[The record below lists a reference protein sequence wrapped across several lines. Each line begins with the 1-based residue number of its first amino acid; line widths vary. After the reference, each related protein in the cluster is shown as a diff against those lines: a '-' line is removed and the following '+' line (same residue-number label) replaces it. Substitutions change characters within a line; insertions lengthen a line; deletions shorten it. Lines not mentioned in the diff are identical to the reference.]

1 MSDGHQVSALA
12 RNAAKAERLR
22 QQGAVPVEVSLF
34 DAEALAEVFSGHGA
48 VINLATAIPP
58 MRKFMSARAWA
69 ASQRVRTEGSTA
81 VVDAALAASWPVW
94 CRNQWSCSTPTA
106 VTPGSTRTP
115 PSTGTRWPRATTPT
129 RPTPAGSPTAEGTG
143 VILRFGWF
151 YGPGAAHSEQ
161 MLTQARHHIIMTL
174 GDLRLA
180 RRTPARRRPRAGQVT
195 RDECA
200 RPLANRL
207 IGIGRLA
214 GRVTEA
220 RPSIDVLCG

>member
-81 VVDAALAASWPVW
+81 VVDAALAAGVARLVQESVVMLYADGGDTWLDEDAPVD
-94 CRNQWSCSTPTA
+94 RYPM
-106 VTPGSTRTP
+106 
-115 PSTGTRWPRATTPT
+115 
-129 RPTPAGSPTAEGTG
+129 AEGNHADEANTR
-143 VILRFGWF
+143 RFTNAG
-151 YGPGAAHSEQ
+151 
-161 MLTQARHHIIMTL
+161 
-174 GDLRLA
+174 GDGGDPALRLVLRA
-180 RRTPARRRPRAGQVT
+180 RRCPQRADAHPSPPPHHHDPRRPSPGPTDTSQAKAQ
-195 RDECA
+195 
-200 RPLANRL
+200 
-207 IGIGRLA
+207 GRT
-214 GRVTEA
+214 GHQ
-220 RPSIDVLCG
+220 G